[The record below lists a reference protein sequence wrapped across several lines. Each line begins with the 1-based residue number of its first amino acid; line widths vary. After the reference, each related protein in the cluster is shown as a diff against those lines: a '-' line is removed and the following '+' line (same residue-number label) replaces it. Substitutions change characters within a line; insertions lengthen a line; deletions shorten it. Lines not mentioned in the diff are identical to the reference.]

1 MFTEIFPVLSDVTVV
16 IPVPLMSFESLT
28 VQDQCGLFQELQQAE
43 KKNAE
48 LQQNADFLRELKQ
61 LAPDKL
67 SETIETVKERKK
79 AKYTSS
85 PLHSSARQRSK

>member
-1 MFTEIFPVLSDVTVV
+1 MRSFPRVTT
-16 IPVPLMSFESLT
+16 SGE
-28 VQDQCGLFQELQQAE
+28 
-43 KKNAE
+43 KNAE

-67 SETIETVKERKK
+67 NETIETVKERKK

-85 PLHSSARQRSK
+85 PLHSSARQWSK